1 MILTV
6 SQFAERSG
14 LKKVTVR
21 DLLRAGFL
29 AGFRQG
35 KRTWGIL
42 MAELGKW
49 LSSRGNQ
56 TPAGTAK

>member
-1 MILTV
+1 MVLTV
-6 SQFAERSG
+6 GQFAERAD
-14 LKKVTVR
+14 LKKATVR

-42 MAELGKW
+42 LAELEKW

-56 TPAGTAK
+56 KPGVTK